1 VKNSF
6 LRRAS
11 ERVEIESE
19 WIGEM
24 QERLAGLSRS
34 RAVPLKPKEG
44 LNGPP
49 ANQDGQHSQRN

>member
-1 VKNSF
+1 M
-6 LRRAS
+6 
-11 ERVEIESE
+11 EIESE

-49 ANQDGQHSQRN
+49 AYIYIYNDPGQ